1 MYVSDEIVVFES
13 CDIHFVK
20 KFGVE
25 DATEMVQNFYSLNSH
40 PFIYDTYQLST
51 LLEIDRKLLFKMAK
65 KHNLYYHD
73 ISIKKSD
80 GTSRQI
86 NAPTTRLKYIQKR
99 ILGEILSHFPVSKY
113 ATAYKKGV
121 AITENANPH
130 RKKKYLLKMDLEDF
144 FGSITFIQVYRN
156 VFNTRYFP
164 KQIGTMLTEI
174 CTKDDV
180 LPQGAP
186 TSPMLSN
193 LVMRHFDD
201 TIGDWCM
208 QRGISYT
215 RYSDDMTFSG
225 DVPLYFVYEKVSRML
240 DNMGFSIN
248 EKKTH
253 FITNASRQTVT
264 GLTVNDD
271 VRIPVDYKRKLR
283 QEVYYALKY
292 TVEGS
297 LKYTKNEKYITTH
310 ETYFGSYEV
319 YECQKYLN
327 HLLGQIN
334 YVLGVEPQ
342 NKYFRDAKQKLIDKY
357 KHKYLLL
364 Y

>member
-1 MYVSDEIVVFES
+1 MYVSNDIVVFDS

-20 KFGVE
+20 KFGVQE
-25 DATEMVQNFYSLNSH
+25 ATEMVQNFYTLNSH
-40 PFIYDTYQLST
+40 PFIYDTYQLAS
-51 LLEIDRKLLFKMAK
+51 LLEIDRKTLFKMAR

-73 ISIKKSD
+73 ISIKKSN
-80 GTSRQI
+80 GTLRQI
-86 NAPTTRLKYIQKR
+86 NAPTNRLKYIQKQ
-99 ILGEILSHFPVSKY
+99 ILHTILEKFPVSEY
-113 ATAYKKGV
+113 ATAYKRGTPITAN
-121 AITENANPH
+121 AIPH
-130 RKKKYLLKMDLEDF
+130 KNRKYLLKMDLEDF

-164 KQIGTMLTEI
+164 KQIGTILTEL
-174 CTKDDV
+174 CCKDDV

-201 TIGDWCM
+201 TIGNWCKK
-208 QRGISYT
+208 RGISYT

-225 DVPLYFVYEKVSRML
+225 DVPLYFVYEKVCRIL
-240 DNMGFSIN
+240 KKMGFEIN

-264 GLTVNDD
+264 GLTVNDE
-271 VRIPVDYKRKLR
+271 VRIPADYKRKLR

-297 LKYTKNEKYITTH
+297 LKHTKNTDYVSTHYTYI
-310 ETYFGSYEV
+310 GSYEV
-319 YECQKYLN
+319 YECHKYLN

-334 YVLGVEPQ
+334 YVLGVEPE
-342 NKYFRDAKQKLIDKY
+342 NKYFRDAKKKLIDKY
-357 KHKYLLL
+357 KHKYWLP

>member
-1 MYVSDEIVVFES
+1 MYISNEIVVFDS
-13 CDIHFVK
+13 CDIPFVK
-20 KFGVE
+20 KFGVAE
-25 DATEMVQNFYSLNSH
+25 ATEMVQDFYTLNSH
-40 PFIYDTYQLST
+40 PFIYDTYQLAA
-51 LLEIDRKLLFKMAK
+51 LLGVERKMLFKMAR
-65 KHNLYYHD
+65 KHNIYYHD
-73 ISIKKSD
+73 IEIVKKD
-80 GTSRQI
+80 GTIRPL
-86 NAPTTRLKYIQKR
+86 NTPTRTLKHMQRR
-99 ILGEILSHFPVSKY
+99 ILGEILSHFPVSQY
-113 ATAYKKGV
+113 ATAYRRGM
-121 AITENANPH
+121 AITANAIPH
-130 RKKKYLLKMDLEDF
+130 TNKKYLLKMDLKDF
-144 FGSITFIQVYRN
+144 FGSITFLQVYCN

-164 KQIGTMLTEI
+164 KQIGTILTEL

-201 TIGDWCM
+201 TIGNWCK

-240 DNMGFSIN
+240 NKMGFEIN
-248 EKKTH
+248 ESKTN

-264 GLTVNDD
+264 GLTVNDE
-271 VRIPVDYKRKLR
+271 VRIPADYKRKLR
-283 QEVYYALKY
+283 QEVYYVLKY

-297 LKYTKNEKYITTH
+297 LKYTRNEEYITVY
-310 ETYFGSYEV
+310 ESYFGSYEV
-319 YECQKYLN
+319 YECKKYLN

-334 YVLGVEPQ
+334 YLLGVEPE
-342 NKYFRDAKQKLIDKY
+342 NKYFRDAKLKLINKY
-357 KHKYLLL
+357 KHKYLLH